1 MKHHGP
7 RKIDWH
13 AELRAA
19 FAAPPA
25 RRRAAFLAGLPA
37 WRPNTGVG
45 WLLWVQLRYLRW
57 RVWLAAAGAAGFCFW
72 LASVPGRQDDAWALA
87 AVLPLVTLV
96 LVCELARAARFGMA
110 ELEAACR
117 YSLRQ
122 AVMARTLLLGAAML
136 PVLAAALAALH
147 RMTALGL
154 AQAAVYLLTPWLLSA
169 GGSLWVLNRF
179 RGAEGGYACAAVCC
193 GVSAGRFLLTF
204 FDEAAAA
211 AEFLPLWQGA
221 LAAAILLTGWQARRW
236 YRQTLCPQ

>member
-7 RKIDWH
+7 HKIDWH

-25 RRRAAFLAGLPA
+25 RRGAAFLAGLPA
-37 WRPNTGVG
+37 WRPHTGVG

-57 RVWLAAAGAAGFCFW
+57 RVWLAAAGAAGFCLW

-147 RMTALGL
+147 RMTALDL

-179 RGAEGGYACAAVCC
+179 RGTEGGYACAAVCC